1 MPVRGLRDT
10 APYHWDGIPGDPYGG
25 PNTASIWSSTEP
37 NCTPEQPE
45 SCTRFLVDG
54 SLRTTMCMVG
64 NCLVNDEGKAGAL
77 SAAERDDLATFLLS
91 VPYPPSQRRSYTNVP
106 SMRARDGFK
115 AFHVDG
121 VQEDGR
127 ANICGN
133 CHRIP
138 FWVSTNTPGTG
149 MDAPTW
155 RGAYDR
161 WLILPQGRWNV
172 LDLRSQQ
179 EQDRGFPERSI
190 WGATQGDRAP
200 FWDMVVEGSTGF
212 SGSFGRQVTLNQAFA
227 SLWLTTVRRE
237 TPPGGGPSPSVAP
250 ISMQEDLF
258 RALELSAVE
267 GGIVLQ
273 GEGVFVDGDETRR
286 TTLRYVDG
294 NYVELGDDPR
304 SFARNDL
311 VALAARGSF
320 VGTFTGRLGPNVD
333 VDHPQPAIWSRGP
346 IHEQR
351 GRQLFP
357 RLSDG
362 NASMVISGRH
372 IQEGAYVIVDGRR
385 IEGSVRCVNGAFP
398 NCGDGSISIRLDT
411 LPASE
416 GVHLLQVQNPGGL
429 FSNDFIIQN

>member
-1 MPVRGLRDT
+1 
-10 APYHWDGIPGDPYGG
+10 
-25 PNTASIWSSTEP
+25 
-37 NCTPEQPE
+37 
-45 SCTRFLVDG
+45 
-54 SLRTTMCMVG
+54 
-64 NCLVNDEGKAGAL
+64 
-77 SAAERDDLATFLLS
+77 
-91 VPYPPSQRRSYTNVP
+91 
-106 SMRARDGFK
+106 
-115 AFHVDG
+115 
-121 VQEDGR
+121 
-127 ANICGN
+127 
-133 CHRIP
+133 
-138 FWVSTNTPGTG
+138 
-149 MDAPTW
+149 
-155 RGAYDR
+155 
-161 WLILPQGRWNV
+161 
-172 LDLRSQQ
+172 
-179 EQDRGFPERSI
+179 
-190 WGATQGDRAP
+190 
-200 FWDMVVEGSTGF
+200 
-212 SGSFGRQVTLNQAFA
+212 
-227 SLWLTTVRRE
+227 
-237 TPPGGGPSPSVAP
+237 
-250 ISMQEDLF
+250 MQEDLF